1 MPSTSY
7 LSKSADKAPAKPKF
21 RHCGLVFRCFLCHV
35 DVRREFEPFSFDFA
49 GVRYCEYMNQI
60 LSRSNLSWALLTILA
75 WTVNAFRHGSRIIT
89 TFGGYGR
96 IPDIKRAIQ
105 GNYRRLPIQNASTK
119 ARYHIEPCS
128 ADEGYGV
135 LCNKVE
141 ANHEEFMYMTHQCCW
156 NLATAQVGEDEAE
169 HTARE
174 AELVG
179 LAHRTRVIP
188 ARTEGSASKGQIP
201 FRLLLDKMEP
211 DTTTPLG
218 DILKKISKL
227 PQELVDMVMVH
238 LDGTVVGALF
248 KTRQTILE
256 MLPELSTTGST
267 ASEYCCSDLGP
278 IALLGSDTYLSAR
291 MSNIL
296 GDTYVTDLLRRR
308 HWEPKTDGA
317 LSIPVS
323 NNKDIMGIGIAVSTF
338 GLRALR
344 ILYSDAST
352 SPWLGNPAGCW
363 LGTVHGTWSTIWEVR
378 SDVSAPASSFLS
390 FLA

>member
-1 MPSTSY
+1 
-7 LSKSADKAPAKPKF
+7 
-21 RHCGLVFRCFLCHV
+21 
-35 DVRREFEPFSFDFA
+35 
-49 GVRYCEYMNQI
+49 
-60 LSRSNLSWALLTILA
+60 
-75 WTVNAFRHGSRIIT
+75 
-89 TFGGYGR
+89 
-96 IPDIKRAIQ
+96 
-105 GNYRRLPIQNASTK
+105 
-119 ARYHIEPCS
+119 
-128 ADEGYGV
+128 
-135 LCNKVE
+135 
-141 ANHEEFMYMTHQCCW
+141 MTHQCCW

-188 ARTEGSASKGQIP
+188 ARTEGSASKRHIP

-218 DILKKISKL
+218 GILKKISQL

-248 KTRQTILE
+248 KTRQTLLE
-256 MLPELSTTGST
+256 MLSESSTASST
-267 ASEYCCSDLGP
+267 ASEYFCSDLGP

-291 MSNIL
+291 MSNML
-296 GDTYVTDLLRRR
+296 GDIYVTDLSRRR

-323 NNKDIMGIGIAVSTF
+323 NNKVIMGIGIAVSAF

-352 SPWLGNPAGCW
+352 SSWLGNPADCW

-378 SDVSAPASSFLS
+378 SDVSAPASSLRS
-390 FLA
+390 SLA